1 MRSLDSAG
9 RVADH
14 AAVAS
19 DDLQGLLFA
28 LVEQARAAAIRMA
41 GDPDRE
47 TTCHFCAGEVPLWES
62 LLVMQLAGV
71 PAHVECPPE
80 TLRAKLS
87 QVAPL
92 PAFPYDEL
100 SSAVEARAKGA
111 RPTATA
117 GVIERAR

>member
-1 MRSLDSAG
+1 M
-9 RVADH
+9 
-14 AAVAS
+14 AS

-87 QVAPL
+87 QVAPA
-92 PAFPYDEL
+92 PGFPYDEL
-100 SSAVEARAKGA
+100 SSAVEARTKGA
-111 RPTATA
+111 RPTAIA

>member
-1 MRSLDSAG
+1 M
-9 RVADH
+9 
-14 AAVAS
+14 AS

-47 TTCHFCAGEVPLWES
+47 TSCHFCAGEVPLWES

-71 PAHVECPPE
+71 PAHVECPAE
-80 TLRAKLS
+80 TLRAKLG

-92 PAFPYDEL
+92 PQFPYDEF
-100 SSAVEARAKGA
+100 SSAVDGRLKGE
-111 RPTATA
+111 RPTARV